1 MWGQTQKVVTL
12 FNSAALRLVNVMLSG
27 GGGGDGVSEGMC
39 S

>member
-12 FNSAALRLVNVMLSG
+12 FNGAAPRLVNVMLS
-27 GGGGDGVSEGMC
+27 GGGDGVSEGMC